1 MLILTR
7 KLGETIVVNDN
18 VRIKIV
24 GIRGGQVRLLIE
36 APIEI
41 PVHRE
46 EIWDKIQLQK
56 NSSKLSLVKS

>member
-18 VRIKIV
+18 VRIRIV
-24 GIRGGQVRLLIE
+24 GIRGSQVRLLIE